1 MGFQVG
7 QNDTPTP
14 KVVLDT
20 PPSQHGLK
28 LSNSQ
33 RTAGAIAEKERVL
46 LPFFVELAFL
56 HTIWDQ
62 NNARHTLFQ

>member
-1 MGFQVG
+1 MAFQVG
-7 QNDTPTP
+7 QNDTSTP

-33 RTAGAIAEKERVL
+33 RAAGAIAEKGRVH
-46 LPFFVELAFL
+46 LPFFVELEFL
-56 HTIWDQ
+56 HTISDQ
-62 NNARHTLFQ
+62 NNARNTRFQ